1 MPMSLASSE
10 MTTEERCEH
19 LLGVIACA
27 LTGKRPHE
35 LFPWV
40 RAGLD
45 QFAREVGRG

>member
-1 MPMSLASSE
+1 M
-10 MTTEERCEH
+10 
-19 LLGVIACA
+19 
-27 LTGKRPHE
+27 TGKRPHE